1 MDSDLN
7 NRNIALEL
15 NYLNVVRISGRDA
28 ERFLNDQF
36 TNDIDA
42 LEPNRWQFTGYCTS
56 KGRLIALMRLFV
68 SDDGVYI
75 ILPGS
80 LSDAVIQRLQIYVF
94 RAKVSFEILAGYRM
108 FCLIGSDAVNRMGRI
123 PAHEFHSDDNGIVLN
138 ISAALHRYLAIVK
151 SADAVK
157 GLERVSL
164 IDSQLLWRLAEI
176 REMVPNIDVQT
187 SELFIPQHVNLDRLN
202 GVSFSKGCFP
212 GQEVV
217 ARLHYLGK
225 SKQVMKHIRIDSDQP
240 LLPGQTLNHADFPK
254 ALKIVDAV
262 QTHAQTYECLA
273 VGQFDQEA

>member
-1 MDSDLN
+1 MDCDLN

-15 NYLNVVRISGRDA
+15 NYLNIVRISGRDA
-28 ERFLNDQF
+28 ERFLNDQL

-42 LEPNRWQFTGYCTS
+42 LEANRWQFTGYCTS
-56 KGRLIALMRLFV
+56 KGRLIAVMRLFV
-68 SDDGVYI
+68 SDDCVYI

-80 LSDAVIQRLQIYVF
+80 LSEAVIQRLQIYVF

-108 FCLIGSDAVNRMGRI
+108 FCLIGSDAVNRMGQI

-164 IDSQLLWRLAEI
+164 IESQLLWRLAEI

-262 QTHAQTYECLA
+262 QTHPQTYECLA
-273 VGQFDQEA
+273 VGQFDQHA